1 MGKLSAAA
9 LLRRRGATTTMLATT
24 SQTTLRSSS
33 SNCCRPTLPGQGSGL
48 FLPSPS
54 ACSTVQV
61 RHATYVMRSRRPYQF
76 TQLVQLSDGS
86 TYTVR
91 TTSPDS
97 LLRSDKDTRNHML
110 WQPSDKSLRNV
121 ELDEAGKLAAFRSRF
136 GRGWDLE
143 GKPEEGLVEEGA
155 AAGADAASPAAGAK
169 KDGKEAQAKAEA
181 AAAAAAPV
189 EEADPFDSL
198 ADLISGYATQES
210 TPVGGGL
217 SAKEQAKKDKKKK
230 K

>member
-9 LLRRRGATTTMLATT
+9 LLRRRGATTTMLAPT

-33 SNCCRPTLPGQGSGL
+33 SSNSCRPTIPAGGGV

-143 GKPEEGLVEEGA
+143 GKPEEGLAEEGA
-155 AAGADAASPAAGAK
+155 DAGAAPAAGAK
-169 KDGKEAQAKAEA
+169 KDSKEAQAKAEA
-181 AAAAAAPV
+181 AAAAPAP
-189 EEADPFDSL
+189 EEEVDPFDSL

>member
-33 SNCCRPTLPGQGSGL
+33 SSSGCRPTIPAQGAV

-54 ACSTVQV
+54 GCSTVQV

-143 GKPEEGLVEEGA
+143 GKPEEGLEEEGA
-155 AAGADAASPAAGAK
+155 GAGADAAGAK

-181 AAAAAAPV
+181 AAAAEAP
-189 EEADPFDSL
+189 EEEVDPFDSL
-198 ADLISGYATQES
+198 ADLISGYATQEA